1 MSEIPVADQALPT
14 SQATT
19 LALEVDDIVCSFG
32 GLRAVNGANLKVA
45 RGSFLGLIGPNGSG
59 KSTLLDCISG
69 FNRSYNGQVKFV
81 GQPVDRWSPDRRA
94 RAGLVRTFQRPRIF
108 NRLTVLSNLMAAPLN
123 QPGET
128 IVRAFLGGWR
138 ERERELLAQAREVLA
153 YFNLE
158 RVADNYGAELSGG
171 QERLVELARVLMFR
185 PQVLLLDEPFAG
197 VSPTNR
203 KLLAERLRSLSTERG
218 ITVVMVEHRLQLV
231 EELCDAVVFMS
242 EGQVIAK
249 GSMAELRQVRE
260 VVESYLGESHA
271 SSL

>member
-1 MSEIPVADQALPT
+1 
-14 SQATT
+14 
-19 LALEVDDIVCSFG
+19 
-32 GLRAVNGANLKVA
+32 
-45 RGSFLGLIGPNGSG
+45 
-59 KSTLLDCISG
+59 
-69 FNRSYNGQVKFV
+69 
-81 GQPVDRWSPDRRA
+81 
-94 RAGLVRTFQRPRIF
+94 
-108 NRLTVLSNLMAAPLN
+108 MAAPLN